1 MIPPPPPVVL
11 AIDTS
16 TRWAGVAV
24 SDGSQLASHTWRSNQ
39 NHGRELM
46 PNLNAV
52 LAEADFSLQG
62 VEIITVAKGPGG
74 FSALR
79 VGIATARGL
88 TMANDV
94 PLVGISTFLV
104 EAWPHLGA
112 DADVIA
118 LIDAGSSGVAWGRF
132 SPQDHP
138 AATEPI
144 ERGVSSLEEVV
155 AQSPDGAFFCGEPC
169 DDIADLVSPSRILST
184 KHPTRS
190 PISLIEIATLLH
202 ASGEATDND
211 DLEPDYARPPSISK
225 PSNANLLDQ

>member
-1 MIPPPPPVVL
+1 VSPPIL

-24 SDGSQLASHTWRSNQ
+24 SNGDVLASKTWRSNQ

-46 PNLNAV
+46 PNINAILEESDIALKDV
-52 LAEADFSLQG
+52 KLIA
-62 VEIITVAKGPGG
+62 VTKGPGR

-88 TMANDV
+88 TMANEV
-94 PLVGISTFLV
+94 PLIGISTFLV

-112 DADVIA
+112 NSDVIA

-132 SPQDHP
+132 ESADSGVITDP
-138 AATEPI
+138 T
-144 ERGVSSLEEVV
+144 ERGVSTPEELV
-155 AQSPDGAFFCGEPC
+155 AQVSDNAMYCGEPC
-169 DDIADLVSPSRILST
+169 EKLADLVSPSRILST
-184 KHPTRS
+184 EQQTRS
-190 PISLIEIATLLH
+190 PISLIKIATALH
-202 ASGEATDND
+202 ASGEAIADD

-225 PSNANLLDQ
+225 PK